1 MSQYATLAWETRQE
15 GYRVER
21 MIAFVQ
27 PYFEQWGYLIV
38 FLTVLLENSAFLGVI
53 VPGDAILLLAGFYAE
68 RRALGLEAVIVLA
81 FTGAV
86 LGDSIAYVIGRF
98 AGRRIMN
105 RWGRRF
111 LLPQERLERF
121 DRYFAEYGVWAVA
134 LGRMAPVVRTF
145 NTFAAGMSKM
155 PFPRFLAAIV
165 LAAGTWSVAVP
176 VLGYLFSGSLELV
189 RSALGWGGAVIFI
202 LFIAALYLTYRRMI
216 KRLEQEVDA
225 RTSGI
230 VPGPD
235 GTPTIGAG
243 DD

>member
-1 MSQYATLAWETRQE
+1 
-15 GYRVER
+15 

-27 PYFEQWGYLIV
+27 PYFVQWGYLIV
-38 FLTVLLENSAFLGVI
+38 FLTVFLENSAFLGVI
-53 VPGDAILLLAGFYAE
+53 VPGDAVLLLAGFYAQ
-68 RRALGLEAVIVLA
+68 RRALGLEAVIAIA
-81 FTGAV
+81 FTAAV
-86 LGDSIAYVIGRF
+86 LGDTVAYTIGRF
-98 AGRRIMN
+98 AGRRIMD

-121 DRYFAEYGVWAVA
+121 DRYFAEYGMWAVA
-134 LGRMAPVVRTF
+134 LGRMAPVIRTF

-176 VLGYLFSGSLELV
+176 ILGYLFSGSLELV

-202 LFIAALYLTYRRMI
+202 LFIGALYLTYRRMI
-216 KRLEQEVDA
+216 KRLEHEVEA
-225 RTSGI
+225 RTVGPA
-230 VPGPD
+230 PGPD
-235 GTPTIGAG
+235 GSPNLDAS